1 MDPAQK
7 IIRFAHLTTARFN
20 TSQLHRKPRSNA
32 AHELIISYAL
42 HKLPP
47 SSSLTI
53 DLARPSLSY
62 RPTSMN
68 KPTMIDSRRNRR
80 GDASPPIPFPQ
91 THLRRTTSEV
101 ALEEAN
107 RLAEWRENQMY
118 HRLLTGMMRRSKEK
132 GLDQHPKIIRSL
144 ENLMQ
149 THASPISSLEP
160 SSKQNEEW
168 DVITCSCSTDE
179 NQGIGMGLT
188 RNSGGSHGSLS
199 RHSSPASSWSS
210 AMNGWSSS
218 SSLSRRPSRARL
230 TLAPLKE
237 SLKSSFKIEEGI
249 FDLEL

>member
-1 MDPAQK
+1 
-7 IIRFAHLTTARFN
+7 
-20 TSQLHRKPRSNA
+20 
-32 AHELIISYAL
+32 
-42 HKLPP
+42 
-47 SSSLTI
+47 
-53 DLARPSLSY
+53 
-62 RPTSMN
+62 MN
-68 KPTMIDSRRNRR
+68 KPTMIDSRSNRR
-80 GDASPPIPFPQ
+80 GGASPPIPFPQ
-91 THLRRTTSEV
+91 THLRRTYSEV

-149 THASPISSLEP
+149 TQASPISSLEP

-168 DVITCSCSTDE
+168 DVITCSCSTKED
-179 NQGIGMGLT
+179 QGMGLK
-188 RNSGGSHGSLS
+188 RNSGDSYGYPS

-237 SLKSSFKIEEGI
+237 SLKSSFQIEEGV